1 MDQDKTKRI
10 WHGRYRGV
18 ALTAV
23 PASYLAW
30 TYGSFPGQ
38 RNYIVEELIRRGYTD
53 TDLNEFKKKFPVL
66 GKVPT
71 KQEGYRGDRKLTQ
84 PQRHEIAK
92 QHKLLGRK

>member
-1 MDQDKTKRI
+1 MNQDKTKRI
-10 WHGRYRGV
+10 WHGPYRGMP
-18 ALTAV
+18 LTQV
-23 PASYLAW
+23 PTRYLVW

-38 RNYIVEELIRRGYTD
+38 RNYIVEELTRRGCTD
-53 TDLNEFKKKFPVL
+53 GDFSQFKKKFPVL

-71 KQEGYRGDRKLTQ
+71 KQEGYRGDRRLSQ